1 METNPFLRSEI
12 GNVVQS
18 RTEIYNNL
26 QLELDLVE
34 SRLSEIERAM
44 TSLANGKLDKNIIGP
59 GQLRQTLT
67 SIQYQ
72 LPDNYTLMFNPAG
85 TYFPRPLQSVMIF
98 MCVLSSSNYTRVFYK
113 QLIFWPASS
122 CLNFPIFQP
131 QNCLIV
137 A

>member
-85 TYFPRPLQSVMIF
+85 TFFPDLYSLCMCHITLLIF
-98 MCVLSSSNYTRVFYK
+98 MCVLSSSN
-113 QLIFWPASS
+113 
-122 CLNFPIFQP
+122 
-131 QNCLIV
+131 
-137 A
+137 

>member
-85 TYFPRPLQSVMIF
+85 TFFPDLYSLC
-98 MCVLSSSNYTRVFYK
+98 MCHTTDNHVCTLEF
-113 QLIFWPASS
+113 QLEDTV
-122 CLNFPIFQP
+122 C
-131 QNCLIV
+131 
-137 A
+137 

>member
-85 TYFPRPLQSVMIF
+85 TYFPQPLESV
-98 MCVLSSSNYTRVFYK
+98 CVTSHY
-113 QLIFWPASS
+113 
-122 CLNFPIFQP
+122 
-131 QNCLIV
+131 
-137 A
+137 